1 MKICSYCGRENQD
14 DARQCCECATEFKT
28 SALQPPMPSEV
39 APQIPAVAWTF
50 ATLSEADRNKDIVTL
65 LTCPTLPE
73 ADLVL
78 NHLAGA
84 GIEAFI
90 PDEFAVQNA
99 AFVGMAPV
107 SVRVQVAAS
116 DYDSAKEFMNALSKD

>member
-1 MKICSYCGRENQD
+1 MLGNE
-14 DARQCCECATEFKT
+14 ARF
-28 SALQPPMPSEV
+28 SLVP
-39 APQIPAVAWTF
+39 
-50 ATLSEADRNKDIVTL
+50 RVTL